1 MDCIGKAPVQ
11 LAQKE
16 SLSEA
21 FADFFLHTFDY
32 LLLEKGKCTSRYRG
46 TLDRAAFGFLSLQR
60 TETTHTAFGTLGLS
74 DFGLVSPKQQMFVC
88 FRESSLDRAAFGF
101 VSSVST
107 LGKDV

>member
-46 TLDRAAFGFLSLQR
+46 TLDRAAFGFCLFKELKLRIQLLGPWIERLRSCLS
-60 TETTHTAFGTLGLS
+60 
-74 DFGLVSPKQQMFVC
+74 KQQMFVC